1 MVPEVVSEVVKSMD
15 SGGLQIRRRKP
26 IEEIKPGI
34 GEVFGSHFWTIFGP
48 FLGVRLTKHYCDI
61 WIIFGSKSEAKSGL
75 KKMVT
80 PGSGPEG
87 PKMTTFWSTFETPFL
102 TTF

>member
-1 MVPEVVSEVVKSMD
+1 MD

-34 GEVFGSHFWTIFGP
+34 GEVFGSHFLDHFWSIFGC
-48 FLGVRLTKHYCDI
+48 RLTWHYCDI

-80 PGSGPEG
+80 PGSGTGGSLFGALSG
-87 PKMTTFWSTFETPFL
+87 PPF
-102 TTF
+102 